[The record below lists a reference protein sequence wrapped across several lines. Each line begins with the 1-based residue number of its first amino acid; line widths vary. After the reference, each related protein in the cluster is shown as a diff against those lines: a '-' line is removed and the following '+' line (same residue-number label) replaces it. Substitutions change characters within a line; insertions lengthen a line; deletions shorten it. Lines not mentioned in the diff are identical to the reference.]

1 MVRQGMK
8 YMAVLIGGY
17 LAVAYSTG
25 FGRDVNA
32 VTGFVTKVTKTLQAR
47 A

>member
-1 MVRQGMK
+1 MLRQALK
-8 YMAVLIGGY
+8 YGAALIGGY
-17 LAVAYSTG
+17 LVLAYSTG

-32 VTGFVTKVTKTLQAR
+32 VTGFITKTTKTLQAR

>member
-1 MVRQGMK
+1 MLGKAIK
-8 YMAVLIGGY
+8 YTFVTIGAYLVL
-17 LAVAYSTG
+17 AYSTG

-32 VTGFVTKVTKTLQAR
+32 VTGFVTHTTKTLQAR

>member
-1 MVRQGMK
+1 MLQKALK
-8 YMAVLIGGY
+8 YGAVLIGSY
-17 LAVAYSTG
+17 LVLAYSTG

-32 VTGFVTKVTKTLQAR
+32 VTSFVTKTTKTLQAR